1 MDSVQESHVDESAWL
16 QPSVYPGSGLLSVE
30 VYPPVVERGASV
42 RVRCRIRCP
51 SIFHPPKSEVSFR
64 ALAVVLDAGKMAERG
79 LMPEKVIEHRLV
91 SLEFMC
97 GGAKF
102 EAWKMVG
109 KKS

>member
-30 VYPPVVERGASV
+30 VY
-42 RVRCRIRCP
+42 
-51 SIFHPPKSEVSFR
+51 FR